1 MKTKYSRP
9 MWGGSLQ
16 SMQDAFTPED
26 LSTDEIMIQKTT
38 EKFVTNTIL
47 ANMEQAETHD
57 YTFAKDAFQEAGSLG
72 LQAVEIPEAYGGFG
86 LGKHVAGLVAEGIG
100 NGGGSF
106 SVAFNIHAG
115 VGTTPFIYYGTEE
128 QKATY
133 LPKLGSG
140 EWVGAYALTEPSAGS
155 DALKGKARATWND
168 QDGVW
173 QLTGEKQWITNAHIA
188 DVYVVFANSDEGM
201 TAFIVERTQDGVTL
215 GPEEK
220 KMGINGSST
229 ATLLLED
236 VVVNPDRVLGE
247 IGQGHKIALNTLN
260 LARLKLAFNNIGASK
275 RALKLSVNYGLERKQ
290 FQQSL
295 VNFPLIQEKLANMN
309 TALFGVESFAYGTAG
324 SVENALASSE
334 GMNSSSIV
342 RAFIPDCAM
351 CKTYASEVLGEISD
365 EAVQIHGG
373 YGFMQEYEVERLYR
387 DARINRIFEGTNE
400 INRMASAKALLKQDV
415 HVNENPISDTD
426 VNGQWIAATE
436 RIMSEVLEGLSLTDE
451 VSEKQEVLR
460 MVADSFATVAVM
472 RSSYTRTVKHPTELK
487 EWMTRVICE
496 EGYENVESNMTRLWL
511 ALDQPEEANRVKRQS
526 RTPERSDLTKVK
538 RKISER
544 VIEAKNYIS

>member
-1 MKTKYSRP
+1 
-9 MWGGSLQ
+9 
-16 SMQDAFTPED
+16 
-26 LSTDEIMIQKTT
+26 
-38 EKFVTNTIL
+38 
-47 ANMEQAETHD
+47 
-57 YTFAKDAFQEAGSLG
+57 
-72 LQAVEIPEAYGGFG
+72 
-86 LGKHVAGLVAEGIG
+86 
-100 NGGGSF
+100 
-106 SVAFNIHAG
+106 
-115 VGTTPFIYYGTEE
+115 
-128 QKATY
+128 
-133 LPKLGSG
+133 
-140 EWVGAYALTEPSAGS
+140 
-155 DALKGKARATWND
+155 
-168 QDGVW
+168 
-173 QLTGEKQWITNAHIA
+173 
-188 DVYVVFANSDEGM
+188 
-201 TAFIVERTQDGVTL
+201 
-215 GPEEK
+215 
-220 KMGINGSST
+220 
-229 ATLLLED
+229 
-236 VVVNPDRVLGE
+236 
-247 IGQGHKIALNTLN
+247 
-260 LARLKLAFNNIGASK
+260 
-275 RALKLSVNYGLERKQ
+275 
-290 FQQSL
+290 
-295 VNFPLIQEKLANMN
+295 
-309 TALFGVESFAYGTAG
+309 
-324 SVENALASSE
+324 
-334 GMNSSSIV
+334 
-342 RAFIPDCAM
+342 M
-351 CKTYASEVLGEISD
+351 CKTYASEVLGKISD

-436 RIMSEVLEGLSLTDE
+436 RIMSEVLEGLSRTDE